1 MRYSV
6 ALSLRTTGLVVLLGV
21 IMTILDTTIMNVAV
35 NALTRDFQTTLATM
49 QWVITGYLLAM
60 SMTIPITGWAVG
72 RFGAKG
78 VWLASLVLFTGGSVL
93 SAAAWSVGSLV
104 AFRAVQ
110 GLGGG
115 LLMPVGQAMIAQAA
129 GQERMGR
136 GMAMISVPAM
146 LAPVLGPVLGGVIVE
161 SLDWRWLFLVNVP
174 VCAVALLAAI
184 LLLPNAA
191 PTNTEPTHSR
201 RTDAEQRG
209 DEHAGGVR
217 TNGQHTA
224 GLHADGQD
232 TAAAHAGGQDTEAA
246 HAEGQHAGA
255 ELVEDQRT
263 SGRQRRGGRLD
274 VVGLV
279 LLSPGLAGL
288 VFGLSEVGNGASL
301 AHPAVWIGLALVAA
315 FVIRALRTPGT
326 LLDLRL
332 FGDRTFAAAVG
343 TLVCYS
349 AALFGVTVLVPLYS
363 QLSSGGSAL
372 DAGLLMAPMGVGA
385 ALTMPIAGRLTDR
398 SGPRGVGAAGI
409 AVAVAGMLAF
419 VAFPGYVPMFVLGL
433 GHGLVAPSVAAAAF
447 KTLDRAAIPAGST
460 LNNIAVRL
468 ASSFG
473 VALLAVLLQVFTR
486 SGVAQPFTYTFWCA
500 IALAAVSLAPLTLIR
515 RT

>member
-1 MRYSV
+1 MRYTV
-6 ALSLRTTGLVVLLGV
+6 APSLRTTGLVVLLGV

-35 NALTRDFQTTLATM
+35 NALARDFQTTLATM
-49 QWVITGYLLAM
+49 QWVITGYLLAL

-72 RFGAKG
+72 RFGAKA

-184 LLLPNAA
+184 ILLPNAA
-191 PTNTEPTHSR
+191 PANTEPTHSKQ
-201 RTDAEQRG
+201 TDAEQQPG
-209 DEHAGGVR
+209 GPTGSDPAAGERADRRQTAVASRAGEPAGNAR
-217 TNGQHTA
+217 T
-224 GLHADGQD
+224 
-232 TAAAHAGGQDTEAA
+232 GGE
-246 HAEGQHAGA
+246 
-255 ELVEDQRT
+255 
-263 SGRQRRGGRLD
+263 QRRGGRLD

-301 AHPAVWIGLALVAA
+301 AHPALWIGLALVAA
-315 FVIRALRTPGT
+315 FVIRALRTSET

-398 SGPRGVGAAGI
+398 GGPRGVGAAGI

-460 LNNIAVRL
+460 LSNIAVRL

-486 SGVAQPFTYTFWCA
+486 SGAAQPFTYTFWCA
-500 IALAAVSLAPLTLIR
+500 IALAAVSLAPLALIR
-515 RT
+515 RA